1 MTERTR
7 ALLPLVQLR
16 LTGRFNSITSSHR
29 GESPMQRR
37 FALTVNCL
45 DKPGEIFPKLPGY
58 ETKHSTSTN
67 YISTRLLCAR
77 FAHHVS
83 LNSARCC

>member
-45 DKPGEIFPKLPGY
+45 DK
-58 ETKHSTSTN
+58 
-67 YISTRLLCAR
+67 RAR
-77 FAHHVS
+77 FFR
-83 LNSARCC
+83 NSPDMKTSIPPVLIPFALVCFALALHITCH